1 MRPRCGTHTIAGRT
15 GLGVLLGT
23 LLLLVGATP
32 ANAQTILLV
41 LLFGDK
47 VASENLFFAMKVGT
61 NTSTLTGINGAS
73 SIWAFNYGI
82 QLNIRLAQSG
92 KWWLIPEFAP
102 LSPKGAEGPG
112 AVPAYVQGNP
122 ELDDLLSRTTSTRTR
137 FQFLDFPVV
146 LSYRPAAQ
154 WRIGAGPYLAY
165 RTRAHSDFTTTAPP
179 VSSDIVIDV
188 NSSPYYQRWD
198 LGAVVEVGFSPF
210 GPLVRNRP
218 TITLRY
224 QFGFVDLLRNNP
236 GNAIMNR
243 TLQISASFPYTER
256 PDKDKDT
263 GKGEATDSTGTATA
277 P

>member
-1 MRPRCGTHTIAGRT
+1 MHACTTTRRRGAI
-15 GLGVLLGT
+15 GVLLALMF
-23 LLLLVGATP
+23 LLANAPP
-32 ANAQTILLV
+32 ASAQTILLV

-61 NTSTLTGINGAS
+61 NTSTLTGIDGAS

-82 QLNIRLAQSG
+82 QLNIRLAESG

-112 AVPAYVQGNP
+112 AVPAYVEGNP
-122 ELDDLLSRTTSTRTR
+122 ELDDLLSRTTKTRTR
-137 FQFLDFPVV
+137 FQFLDMPVV
-146 LSYRPAAQ
+146 LSYRPAKA
-154 WRIGAGPYLAY
+154 WRVGAGPYLAY

-198 LGAVVEVGFSPF
+198 FGMVVEAGFSPF
-210 GPLVRNRP
+210 GPLARNRP

-224 QFGFVDLLRNNP
+224 QWGFVDLLRNNP
-236 GNAIMNR
+236 GSAIMNR

-256 PDKDKDT
+256 PDKDDGEKD
-263 GKGEATDSTGTATA
+263 GKGDGEAEVA